1 MPSKHNQLLAALD
14 KPSRRRIEAHLKP
27 VHLKLKTVVCEA
39 GGMLKHAY
47 FPQGAVLSLLTVLGD
62 GGAIETANIGR
73 EGAFGIFPAIYR
85 RASFNQC
92 LVQLE
97 GDMVRCPIDVLQ
109 KEFERSAQAR
119 DLFVSYSET
128 LMSQVQ
134 QTVGCNALHSVEQR
148 MSRWLLMMHDR
159 AEGESM
165 AYTHE
170 FLSHIMGVNRTSIS
184 IAAKSM
190 QKAGLIN
197 YRRGRMQVLDKPALG
212 NGEFE
217 LVPRHTSR
225 PSTRRSRARRC
236 TFRHSSA
243 DWTDTARDAAGR
255 PTA

>member
-1 MPSKHNQLLAALD
+1 MPLQQNQLLAALE

-27 VHLKLKTVVCEA
+27 VHLKLKAVVCEA

-47 FPQGAVLSLLTVLGD
+47 FPQGAVLSLLTVLDD
-62 GGAIETANIGR
+62 GAAIETANIGR
-73 EGAFGIFPAIYR
+73 EGAFGIFAAIYR

-97 GDMVRCPIDVLQ
+97 GALARCPIDVLQ

-148 MSRWLLMMHDR
+148 MSRWLLMMYDR
-159 AEGESM
+159 AEGEPM

-184 IAAKSM
+184 LAAKSI
-190 QKAGLIN
+190 QRAGLIT
-197 YRRGRMQVLDKPALG
+197 YRRGKMQVLDKPGLERASCECYAVVKARFDEILFPSAPG
-212 NGEFE
+212 GE
-217 LVPRHTSR
+217 P
-225 PSTRRSRARRC
+225 
-236 TFRHSSA
+236 
-243 DWTDTARDAAGR
+243 
-255 PTA
+255 